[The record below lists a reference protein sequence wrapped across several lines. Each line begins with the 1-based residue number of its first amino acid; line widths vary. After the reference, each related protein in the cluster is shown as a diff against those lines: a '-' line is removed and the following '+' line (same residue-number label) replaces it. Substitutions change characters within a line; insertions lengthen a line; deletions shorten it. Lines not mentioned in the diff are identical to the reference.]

1 MLVWFVFCVGSF
13 VFGFFLI
20 CMCIEGRGGMYSN
33 TPEAVKKKKKEE
45 NRTCIIK
52 QTRFL
57 PSVN

>member
-1 MLVWFVFCVGSF
+1 
-13 VFGFFLI
+13 
-20 CMCIEGRGGMYSN
+20 MCIEGRGGMYSN